1 MPIWSRSRTAL
12 RYWPA
17 ETFGSAAGLFA
28 SVASGVFVSTLSLAA
43 LFSLLNTDESLPLR
57 GYSYNK
63 KLSRFGFLE
72 GEPRPSGFEA
82 VLYFRESR
90 SFRLSFRL
98 SGLFHPVEATRGGAD
113 KPNRIVRA

>member
-28 SVASGVFVSTLSLAA
+28 SAPSGVSVSTLTLAA

-72 GEPRPSGFEA
+72 GEPRPSFFEA

-90 SFRLSFRL
+90 KYRFGGR
-98 SGLFHPVEATRGGAD
+98 FHPVETTRG
-113 KPNRIVRA
+113 